1 MDYAWDMPPFHDPM
15 NVGLLEATHKL
26 HIHVKTHVIPIKSAV
41 PKVPRKVG
49 AKRNGG
55 RMKQLKSLL

>member
-1 MDYAWDMPPFHDPM
+1 MPSFHDPM